1 MTIIRSVP
9 LAPYD
14 PARHHSCPFRH
25 DSGGTMSSPLSCR
38 AKVDMGDH
46 GRNTKA
52 IDSSLPS
59 PTQPIPTIVAT
70 PSPQIVNPTIY
81 FGSLTHAKGI
91 AQDNN
96 DKAAR
101 RKVSYFSLG
110 ERSSVGPMTDCAVV
124 ENLRPR
130 IYGCDLGRDRLGN
143 TLGVRSDGA
152 AKQEQRRHIYTGGVD
167 EVVPVH
173 SRVGQAST
181 QPQTLYLSRY
191 SDHHQLRHVRGLSLP
206 PTSQSTSISAGLEQN
221 SCGVMSG
228 GSMIHSCNVSNTS
241 QPTTSATPATAT
253 NVYASYYH
261 RNHTLLPPS
270 PHSPPQ
276 LPLPPIPTATT
287 RAHLDDQW
295 DVSCATR
302 DSNNTHRRV
311 LLLRST
317 LRRVAS
323 VASSLQS
330 EQQQQSLLS
339 SSNYSYDDNHVSTY
353 GSNRDYKERCHNG
366 NNNHTNYHNSNNN
379 NNSNRYNNHM
389 PSREHFQIHMYPH
402 TPTHSYLPQAK
413 FLPLSPTPTA
423 LNSSSHYRYRNTR
436 QFSTSSKV
444 SLQPLN
450 STATLPPDLSP
461 SDTFYSSAPHS
472 DNRSFKASR
481 DTSVYSSQPVKCPSS
496 YADTISADL
505 AYNSMADRVSEPDM
519 YSISSGTLNNR
530 SSNLNAR
537 KASYTSEMNS
547 SATLITPKTV
557 VTGNLDHRHDGQ
569 VHDAISYS
577 RLPLALPKEDSQMVS
592 DTIHDVDDMVATR
605 MQGAGRSFHHTAGEL
620 DSTEATSDIGPYD
633 AQQSVTAQL
642 LELSLTDM
650 NSNYTLSRDDTLT
663 AQPHQQ
669 EISDRYHYRS
679 ASAFHGPV
687 HKSNPAPHFRRQTGA
702 ISKASPDHISNTHHR
717 HTSSYSSDVSKQP
730 YTYKSNRHTWWEQE
744 LDEEELS
751 ECQNDGTIS
760 DGSYPT
766 EIESYGPRLSPQLRD
781 ELSHYDVQVLLAEVL
796 LVIHKAVH
804 AVHSS
809 RHPTRSST
817 MLDRLSRGSGFFQL
831 VAPVTTR
838 PSTMALDMKETHK
851 HLHDIGGSVTSSMT
865 SGQSCSSPVN
875 AHKDDGLLR
884 RRWKGLASRVKS
896 HMSQLFCSK
905 PTGVRPQTLMDQYTR
920 TPSNTLTLHPE
931 SSSDNSVS
939 RQKLI
944 ILSSIESANPS
955 ALAEIYRDASYRF
968 SCAKAILSTVR
979 FTTVQRLKVQDG
991 ICEAE
996 RGAEKSDPALRQ
1008 HLSTDDWMWIDR
1020 SIKTHTSEVFVDVF
1034 FDVVVADTTF
1044 PVLLDKYRSSPWIV

>member
-206 PTSQSTSISAGLEQN
+206 PTPQSTSISAGLEQN

-253 NVYASYYH
+253 NV
-261 RNHTLLPPS
+261 
-270 PHSPPQ
+270 
-276 LPLPPIPTATT
+276 
-287 RAHLDDQW
+287 
-295 DVSCATR
+295 
-302 DSNNTHRRV
+302 
-311 LLLRST
+311 
-317 LRRVAS
+317 
-323 VASSLQS
+323 
-330 EQQQQSLLS
+330 
-339 SSNYSYDDNHVSTY
+339 
-353 GSNRDYKERCHNG
+353 
-366 NNNHTNYHNSNNN
+366 
-379 NNSNRYNNHM
+379 
-389 PSREHFQIHMYPH
+389 
-402 TPTHSYLPQAK
+402 
-413 FLPLSPTPTA
+413 
-423 LNSSSHYRYRNTR
+423 HYRYRNTR

-450 STATLPPDLSP
+450 STATLPPDLPP